1 MCLGDIS
8 GETKLNYEQIIVLVL
23 LMGYLAD
30 DQGANAPRHRVRE
43 RSPGSHAFFGATV
56 HPAPAVLSRFLPL
69 FPGP

>member
-30 DQGANAPRHRVRE
+30 DQGANAPRHR
-43 RSPGSHAFFGATV
+43 S
-56 HPAPAVLSRFLPL
+56 
-69 FPGP
+69 